1 MMYQQNISDKKI
13 GFHDVNASKMSWFIY
28 TSSEPL
34 NYDCWCSEQTSY
46 QSISSSSNRFIQIA
60 ISLLIFHL
68 VLCAM
73 VCLLCYHQDQCA
85 LVVAFIN
92 VYISCT
98 FDGNFFQSMNTVF
111 LLASFLSLSVIYID
125 IQLQPKHWCDSGS
138 VAAVKKRTKWKKS
151 HHSQWYL
158 RSFNTLWMRRSNK
171 KLGFIDLH
179 FYEMSLYSWF
189 FFPIIKE
196 LMQDIKYK

>member
-28 TSSEPL
+28 TNLEPSWFIYTSELWLLVQRANVLPINL
-34 NYDCWCSEQTSY
+34 IFFESLH
-46 QSISSSSNRFIQIA
+46 SNCNIA
-60 ISLLIFHL
+60 INFFHL

-73 VCLLCYHQDQCA
+73 VCLLCYDQDQCA

-111 LLASFLSLSVIYID
+111 LLASFRSLSVIYID
-125 IQLQPKHWCDSGS
+125 IPLQPKHWCDSGS
-138 VAAVKKRTKWKKS
+138 VAAVKKKNKVKKEP
-151 HHSQWYL
+151 
-158 RSFNTLWMRRSNK
+158 SFSVISSK
-171 KLGFIDLH
+171 F
-179 FYEMSLYSWF
+179 
-189 FFPIIKE
+189 
-196 LMQDIKYK
+196 

>member
-34 NYDCWCSEQTSY
+34 TSY

-60 ISLLIFHL
+60 ISLLILHL

-138 VAAVKKRTKWKKS
+138 VAAVKKKEQSEKRA
-151 HHSQWYL
+151 
-158 RSFNTLWMRRSNK
+158 
-171 KLGFIDLH
+171 
-179 FYEMSLYSWF
+179 
-189 FFPIIKE
+189 II
-196 LMQDIKYK
+196 LSDIFEVLIPYGCEEAIRN

>member
-138 VAAVKKRTKWKKS
+138 VAAVKKKNKVKKEP
-151 HHSQWYL
+151 
-158 RSFNTLWMRRSNK
+158 SFSVISSK
-171 KLGFIDLH
+171 F
-179 FYEMSLYSWF
+179 
-189 FFPIIKE
+189 
-196 LMQDIKYK
+196 